1 MDTDGKMTAKIQY
14 PMPSAQNL
22 FLIGMMGSWKSTVGR
37 KLAVALDLEFI
48 DTDDAIEEVTE
59 MKIADIFREFGE
71 DKFREMETAFFV
83 EKAKQH
89 GQLFSTG
96 GGVVLSAENRSV
108 LQKDGITFLLDASP
122 QTLASR
128 IHNTSKRPL
137 LTDSDNLEEWLQQI
151 WDERHQLYLDCAK
164 HVIPTDDLKP
174 PRVLDEI
181 LKILEV
187 TNANH

>member
-1 MDTDGKMTAKIQY
+1 MLTGKSTE
-14 PMPSAQNL
+14 NL

-37 KLAVALDLEFI
+37 KLAAVLDLEFI

-59 MKIADIFREFGE
+59 MKVDDIFQEFGE
-71 DKFREMETAFFV
+71 EKFREMETAFFV
-83 EKAKQH
+83 EKAKQT

-96 GGVVLSAENRSV
+96 GGIVLSAENRNV
-108 LQKDGITFLLDASP
+108 LQKNGITFLLDASP

-128 IHNTSKRPL
+128 IHNKSKRPL
-137 LTDSDNLEEWLQQI
+137 LADCDNLEERLQQI

-164 HVIPTDDLKP
+164 HIILTDELEPTQ
-174 PRVLDEI
+174 VLDEI

-187 TNANH
+187 SNADH

>member
-1 MDTDGKMTAKIQY
+1 VLTSKSTE
-14 PMPSAQNL
+14 NL

-37 KLAVALDLEFI
+37 KLAVVLDLEFI

-59 MKIADIFREFGE
+59 MKIADIFQEFGE

-96 GGVVLSAENRSV
+96 GGVVLSAKNRNV
-108 LQKDGITFLLDASP
+108 LQKNGITFLLDASP

-128 IHNTSKRPL
+128 IYNTSKRPL
-137 LTDSDNLEEWLQQI
+137 LTDSDNLEERMQLI
-151 WDERHQLYLDCAK
+151 WDERHQFYLDSAH
-164 HVIPTDDLKP
+164 HVILTDDLEP
-174 PRVLDEI
+174 PQVLDEI

-187 TNANH
+187 SSEEH